1 MPAPSGRYNFLM
13 DDEST
18 SFPHDVT
25 DWCALRTSAR
35 WEKKLAADL
44 TTVGVPSYLPVVTRK
59 TVRAGVE
66 SVSRVPLF
74 AGYVFC
80 SAGEFMGNPAV
91 PKPLR
96 SRVAQVLRP
105 ADPEPLRLELK
116 AIADLLTDRQ
126 LVQERVVGKPGETVR
141 IVGGPLTGS
150 IGKVVKL
157 KPNKYVVVVEVSL
170 IGVKLLAEIDEA
182 MLAKESPAP

>member
-1 MPAPSGRYNFLM
+1 MN
-13 DDEST
+13 DET
-18 SFPHDVT
+18 LLFPDAVT

-35 WEKKLAADL
+35 WEKKLATDL
-44 TTVGVPSYLPVVTRK
+44 TAVGVPVYLPAVTRK
-59 TVRAGVE
+59 TIRAGVE

-80 SAGEFMGNPAV
+80 SAEGFVGNPAV

-105 ADPEPLRLELK
+105 ADPEPLRAELK

-126 LVQERVVGKPGETVR
+126 LVQERVVGKLGETVR

-150 IGKVVKL
+150 VGKVVKL
-157 KPNKYVVVVEVSL
+157 KPNKYAVVVEVSF
-170 IGVKLLAEIDEA
+170 IGAKLLAEIDES